1 MLVDNVSGYVM
12 FRHEDT
18 LKQSYIWSP
27 YILILVQK
35 ERKNWS
41 YKMLDSINK
50 PRLCQDSTSYFI

>member
-18 LKQSYIWSP
+18 LKQRYIWPP
-27 YILILVQK
+27 YILILIQK

-41 YKMLDSINK
+41 YKIFDFINK
-50 PRLCQDSTSYFI
+50 PRLCQDSASYFN